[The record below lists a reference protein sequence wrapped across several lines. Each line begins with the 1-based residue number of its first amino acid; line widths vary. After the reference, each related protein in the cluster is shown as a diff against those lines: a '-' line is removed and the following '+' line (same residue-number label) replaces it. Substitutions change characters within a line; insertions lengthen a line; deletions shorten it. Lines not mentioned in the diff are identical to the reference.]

1 MSHLTALVPG
11 QGSQFVGM
19 GRFLVDEFPIAKPV
33 FEEAS
38 DAIRIDMKKL
48 CFDGP
53 ESDLALTHNTQPAI
67 LTVSRAVWKVLQS
80 ESQFQVRFTA
90 GHSVGEYGA
99 LVMSEVIDFA
109 TAIKAVRLRGELMQS
124 AVPVGVGGMA
134 AVMGMTDPQV
144 IELCQICLQKIKEVS
159 GQSASLSPANF
170 NSPGQVVISG
180 HLSAIEFLRT
190 NIKSEIFPE
199 SLRKA
204 KLIPL
209 NVSAPFHCD
218 LMKPAEEKMG
228 AHLKTINF
236 KNTDHGV
243 LQNFTAR
250 LETDGSLIRES
261 LIRQISGP
269 VKWTESVQEL
279 KRLGSTKMI
288 ECGAGKVLTG
298 LIKKIDPEIEVL
310 STGTV
315 EDLKQ
320 TLQRIQAGL
329 A

>member
-1 MSHLTALVPG
+1 MNQFTALVPG

-19 GRFLVDEFPIAKPV
+19 GRFLIDEFPLAKTV

-38 DAIRIDMKKL
+38 DAIRTDMKRL

-67 LTVSRAVWKVLQS
+67 LTVSRAIWRVLQS
-80 ESQFQVRFTA
+80 EAHVQAKYTA

-99 LVMSEVIDFA
+99 LVMSEIIDFS
-109 TAIKAVRLRGELMQS
+109 TAVKAVRLRGELMQS

-134 AVMGMTDPQV
+134 AVLGMEDSHV
-144 IELCQICLQKIKEVS
+144 IELCAVCCQKIKEIS
-159 GQSASLSPANF
+159 GQVVTLSAANF

-180 HLSAIEFLRT
+180 HLSAIDYLKM
-190 NIKSEIFPE
+190 NIKTDLFPE
-199 SLRKA
+199 HLRKA

-218 LMKPAEEKMG
+218 LMSPAEAKMSE
-228 AHLKTINF
+228 HLKTIQF
-236 KNTDHGV
+236 KNTNVGV
-243 LQNFTAR
+243 LQNITAR
-250 LETDGSLIRES
+250 LETDGSLIREN
-261 LIRQISGP
+261 LIRQISGA
-269 VKWTESVQEL
+269 VRWTDSIREL

-288 ECGAGKVLTG
+288 ECGAGKVLSG
-298 LIKKIDPEIEVL
+298 LIKKIDSEIEVL
-310 STGTV
+310 LTGTA

-320 TLQRIQAGL
+320 TLSRLQS
-329 A
+329 

>member
-1 MSHLTALVPG
+1 MNHLTALVPG

-19 GRFLVDEFPIAKPV
+19 GRFLVDEFPISKTV

-38 DAIRIDMKKL
+38 DAIGTDMKKL
-48 CFDGP
+48 CFEGP
-53 ESDLALTHNTQPAI
+53 DSDLALTHNTQPAI
-67 LTVSRAVWKVLQS
+67 LTVSRAIWSVLQS
-80 ESQFQVRFTA
+80 ESQLQVRYTA

-99 LVMSEVIDFA
+99 LVMSDVIDFS

-134 AVMGMTDPQV
+134 AVMGMSDPQV
-144 IELCQICLQKIKEVS
+144 TELCQICVQKIKEVS
-159 GQSASLSPANF
+159 GQTVSLSPANF

-180 HLSAIEFLRT
+180 HLSAIEFLRS
-190 NIKSEIFPE
+190 NIKSEMFPE
-199 SLRKA
+199 ALRKA

-228 AHLKTINF
+228 AYLKTVTF
-236 KNTDHGV
+236 RNTGRGL

-250 LETDGSLIRES
+250 LETDGSLIRDH

-269 VKWTESVQEL
+269 VKWTESIQEL

-288 ECGAGKVLTG
+288 ECGAGKVLSG
-298 LIKKIDPEIEVL
+298 LIKKIDPEVEVL
-310 STGTV
+310 STGTT